1 MSDIFIIRAIGKA
14 RPATPY
20 DGELLHPLR
29 FRYTGRDHFPR
40 SSIRLGDWV
49 FLMCDR
55 ATTLWRGPPYETFPA
70 EKFQVIEVE
79 REICPG
85 VSRLTIEGRDGART
99 DFLIKSSRVHKPL
112 SERFLDRLARL
123 LHWAQD
129 PPVAED
135 QVGKIRASQDVNDP
149 DLPPGLLNQSGH

>member
-1 MSDIFIIRAIGKA
+1 MNYIGPVHLAIDHHVSFVPAKQSRWHLYATPNRDILRQNATPTLTTLHSLFIMSDIFIIRAIGKA

-70 EKFQVIEVE
+70 EKFQVVEVE
-79 REICPG
+79 REIRPG
-85 VSRLTIEGRDGART
+85 VS
-99 DFLIKSSRVHKPL
+99 
-112 SERFLDRLARL
+112 
-123 LHWAQD
+123 
-129 PPVAED
+129 
-135 QVGKIRASQDVNDP
+135 
-149 DLPPGLLNQSGH
+149 